1 MVGGTF
7 FQGGLMG
14 TKLELAA
21 SPLPSRGPKSGYVTP
36 AFSGPQ
42 QRGQNQNW
50 LHVICLC
57 IVDSG

>member
-1 MVGGTF
+1 
-7 FQGGLMG
+7 MG

-21 SPLPSRGPKSGYVTP
+21 SPLPSRGPTSGRECYVTP

-42 QRGQNQNW
+42 QGGQNQNW

-57 IVDSG
+57 IVASW